1 MDSCLHCLILL
12 FSPKLTNN
20 VHVYT
25 SPCHQHLHKSQS
37 LPPSHKTPLCT
48 HFSQYG
54 VQNSSPASCLLGT
67 SQQWSVST
75 AASPLVPPATI
86 PEPLACGEVLSGCH
100 LSPFALPVLLVLGPL
115 SCSSVSYFRILSF
128 SPYSFNC
135 FPFFLTLFCFI
146 SVIFKNVLCL

>member
-1 MDSCLHCLILL
+1 MLLL

-48 HFSQYG
+48 HFSQYS
-54 VQNSSPASCLLGT
+54 VQNSSPCFLPPGNFSAVVCLYSCPPLL
-67 SQQWSVST
+67 
-75 AASPLVPPATI
+75 PPAAI
-86 PEPLACGEVLSGCH
+86 PEPTDCGEVLSGCH
-100 LSPFALPVLLVLGPL
+100 LSAFALPVLLVLGPL
-115 SCSSVSYFRILSF
+115 SCSSVSYFRTLSF

-146 SVIFKNVLCL
+146 SVIFKNFLCLR